1 MQTTHEEAVQE
12 IQRQYQNTVEC
23 EMLPTDC
30 IEPYAEVPVSPN
42 SDQVGNG
49 DGLPGQEKA
58 ITSPLYMDTT
68 VGAAGQHANQRATRK
83 NSKLM
88 SRLYGDTED
97 KRESPH
103 QQARKTSAD
112 ETGPDGNTV
121 ASKLYIHGDKTDQKE
136 SAQQA
141 GSEDV
146 QDKYQEEPN
155 TLLDS
160 APKASESD
168 ICKPISSEQNPT
180 GHSDEVGHTG
190 PSSSKQYQARGRG
203 AECYAA
209 SNSNSDPDKQVYDN
223 AESSVGQDGNKDDP
237 EDAGRRATSRS
248 CLVRA
253 ILIAVMITALFGV
266 GACLAANFIVIPD
279 NKADV
284 YPVSQTTAYATSSAA
299 ESFPVTDISRP
310 SEMTT
315 VLWDVTPVLS
325 GVKDMLPHVTTP
337 KPDVTALPPALTTV
351 HVQSAVT
358 SRLSC
363 VTTVS
368 WQFTT
373 AQPDVTTVKP
383 DVATVQLDVTTS
395 LPHMTAVQP
404 GVATSLPDV
413 TTTLTHVTAV
423 QPDVTTTLPHVTT
436 LQPDA
441 HVTTSLP
448 EMTTEH
454 VKPFIHHTT
463 EMKLS
468 KMEAIT
474 RQEITAAMKETA
486 CEDHTLRLSCPPGQS
501 LVIDDANYGRTSRSV
516 CPCTGDCGKTYCRAA
531 KSLSIVWSNCQGLE
545 QCNLESNRLFGDPC
559 SGVQVTYRCSTAC
572 SKPFG
577 MMSGAIPDDSITASS
592 HMGPDHEPYR
602 GRLNGEAGAAWTA
615 KTNNVGEWMQVFPG
629 NADTNTPVTNL
640 LDYPID
646 ARFVR
651 FVVQSWQGSIS
662 MRAEV
667 LGCSEICS
675 VDDPIFTYD
684 KYRWGLPRLT
694 RPPFMFEVK
703 AERDVHVALSSR
715 QDQDLDEIY
724 EIVIGGWDNMRSVIR
739 RSRQGYNHVD
749 VQTPNIVSK
758 TEYRT
763 FWIMWSS
770 DGTIAVGRGDENLPF
785 MLWRDPDPLPINYA
799 GLKSDWRNVDR
810 KVGQWKLCRTARPD
824 DAECLVEPAMRHECG
839 WAGITSDQC
848 RSKGCCYNTATTR
861 PEIPWCF
868 HRAKKGTGP
877 RTSTAE

>member
-1 MQTTHEEAVQE
+1 
-12 IQRQYQNTVEC
+12 
-23 EMLPTDC
+23 
-30 IEPYAEVPVSPN
+30 
-42 SDQVGNG
+42 
-49 DGLPGQEKA
+49 
-58 ITSPLYMDTT
+58 
-68 VGAAGQHANQRATRK
+68 
-83 NSKLM
+83 
-88 SRLYGDTED
+88 
-97 KRESPH
+97 
-103 QQARKTSAD
+103 
-112 ETGPDGNTV
+112 
-121 ASKLYIHGDKTDQKE
+121 
-136 SAQQA
+136 
-141 GSEDV
+141 
-146 QDKYQEEPN
+146 
-155 TLLDS
+155 
-160 APKASESD
+160 
-168 ICKPISSEQNPT
+168 
-180 GHSDEVGHTG
+180 
-190 PSSSKQYQARGRG
+190 
-203 AECYAA
+203 
-209 SNSNSDPDKQVYDN
+209 
-223 AESSVGQDGNKDDP
+223 
-237 EDAGRRATSRS
+237 
-248 CLVRA
+248 
-253 ILIAVMITALFGV
+253 MITALFGV

-284 YPVSQTTAYATSSAA
+284 YPTTAYATSSAA

-615 KTNNVGEWMQVFPG
+615 KTNNVGEWMQIDLGGKERVTGTIIERMRNYVYHNGGRGVTSYKLRYSTEGTNWKPYADTDGSEKVFPG

-667 LGCSEICS
+667 LGCSES
-675 VDDPIFTYD
+675 KFLSYLSW
-684 KYRWGLPRLT
+684 YRMPQ
-694 RPPFMFEVK
+694 F
-703 AERDVHVALSSR
+703 
-715 QDQDLDEIY
+715 
-724 EIVIGGWDNMRSVIR
+724 
-739 RSRQGYNHVD
+739 
-749 VQTPNIVSK
+749 
-758 TEYRT
+758 
-763 FWIMWSS
+763 
-770 DGTIAVGRGDENLPF
+770 NLPI
-785 MLWRDPDPLPINYA
+785 DNAI
-799 GLKSDWRNVDR
+799 
-810 KVGQWKLCRTARPD
+810 
-824 DAECLVEPAMRHECG
+824 
-839 WAGITSDQC
+839 
-848 RSKGCCYNTATTR
+848 
-861 PEIPWCF
+861 
-868 HRAKKGTGP
+868 
-877 RTSTAE
+877 